1 MRNIVGMA
9 KQSHIIIINTREWT
23 TQVDKAANTIGRS
36 GKPVSVEYISKLIRK
51 GKLRSNYIKELGIT
65 LVER

>member
-1 MRNIVGMA
+1 MA
-9 KQSHIIIINTREWT
+9 KANIITIDLSEWT
-23 TQVDKAANTIGRS
+23 TQVDKAANTIGKS

-51 GKLRSNYIKELGIT
+51 GKLRSKHIKELGIT

>member
-1 MRNIVGMA
+1 MV
-9 KQSHIIIINTREWT
+9 KQPSHIITIDLREWT

-36 GKPVSVEYISKLIRK
+36 GKPVTVEYISKLIRK
-51 GKLRSNYIKELGIT
+51 GKLRSKYIKELGIT

>member
-1 MRNIVGMA
+1 MA
-9 KQSHIIIINTREWT
+9 KIITIDLNEWT

-36 GKPVSVEYISKLIRK
+36 GKPVTIEYISKLIRK
-51 GKLRSNYIKELGIT
+51 GKLRSKYIKELGIT

>member
-1 MRNIVGMA
+1 MA
-9 KQSHIIIINTREWT
+9 KVITIDLNEWT

-51 GKLRSNYIKELGIT
+51 GKLRSKFIKELGIT